1 MSERRF
7 LGCVLGRA
15 KRAKVL
21 NRKEIRARARL
32 QRRLRRVK
40 SRFLLWMRAKR
51 NSSAFL
57 TVAALAIAGAM
68 QIGCT
73 GCRTTPDLT
82 PTQRLEQALK
92 RRDAL
97 KEAQARTSSSFS
109 GSGAVPNCPTLS
121 APMVS
126 SVPPANGGHRVT
138 LTWNASAPPDP
149 KHSTAIGYCIY
160 RGAPGDP
167 NPGLINSTPL
177 PGTSCM
183 DDLVANGG
191 SYRYVVRAISA
202 GGATSVTSNPATV
215 GIPPT
220 GTSKSPISAASPP
233 LCRGPVGR

>member
-7 LGCVLGRA
+7 LRCVLGRA

-21 NRKEIRARARL
+21 NRKEIRARARF
-32 QRRLRRVK
+32 QGRFRRVK
-40 SRFLLWMRAKR
+40 SRFLLRMRAKR

-57 TVAALAIAGAM
+57 TIVAIAIAGAM

-73 GCRTTPDLT
+73 GCRTTADPT

-97 KEAQARTSSSFS
+97 KEAQARTSSSLS
-109 GSGAVPNCPTLS
+109 DSGAVPHCPTLS

-126 SVPPANGGHRVT
+126 SAPPANGGHRVT
-138 LTWNASAPPDP
+138 LTWNSSAPPDP
-149 KHSTAIGYCIY
+149 KHSAAIGYCIY

-167 NPGLINSTPL
+167 NPGL
-177 PGTSCM
+177 
-183 DDLVANGG
+183 
-191 SYRYVVRAISA
+191 SYRSVVRAISA

-233 LCRGPVGR
+233 LCRGAVGR